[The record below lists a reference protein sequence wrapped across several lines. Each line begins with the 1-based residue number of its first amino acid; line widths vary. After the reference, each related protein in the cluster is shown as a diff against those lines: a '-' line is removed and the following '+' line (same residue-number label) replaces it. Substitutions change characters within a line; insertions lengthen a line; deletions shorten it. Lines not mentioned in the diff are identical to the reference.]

1 MSKKTKNNN
10 IEQSVFQKNYNQLST
25 SEKEILNEK
34 YNCSICLELIKYEN
48 PFLCYNCQK
57 IFHHSCL
64 KSWDTNQ
71 KQLRKKLSCPN
82 CRNELPFEK
91 WKVLVN
97 YDENRTKEALMLNQ
111 IGKNIDSN
119 EFINESLTLYK
130 NIINKLNYIH

>member
-1 MSKKTKNNN
+1 MSKNTKNNN

-25 SEKEILNEK
+25 SKKEVLNEK

-91 WKVLVN
+91 
-97 YDENRTKEALMLNQ
+97 
-111 IGKNIDSN
+111 
-119 EFINESLTLYK
+119 
-130 NIINKLNYIH
+130 